1 MALSSF
7 AGIWLAAFLTL
18 AIYSFLYKDNPVYR
32 LAESIFVGVSLGY
45 EIGLVFYR
53 TIWPNLVERLLADPG
68 PNWYLAIGGIL
79 GIMLYC
85 RYIPKVSFLGRWALA
100 VYIGYFVG
108 VELMQRLHGDVL
120 PQVRDTML
128 PLSSLSSVTFENL
141 LIIVGVLSVLIY
153 FYFSKPH
160 TGILK
165 PVSRIGVYF
174 IMICFGASFG
184 YTIMARISLL
194 IGRLTFLVEGWVKP
208 MIALIS
214 GSG

>member
-1 MALSSF
+1 MALSNF
-7 AGIWLAAFLTL
+7 AGIWVAAFLTL

-45 EIGLVFYR
+45 EVGLVFYR

-68 PNWYLAIGGIL
+68 PNWYLAIGGII

-100 VYIGYFVG
+100 VYIGYFIG

-128 PLSSLSSVTFENL
+128 PLSSLSLVTFQNL

>member
-1 MALSSF
+1 MELSNL
-7 AGIWLAAFLTL
+7 AGIWIGAFLTL

-53 TIWPNLVERLLADPG
+53 TIYPNLVERLLADFG
-68 PNWYLAIGGIL
+68 NYWYLGIGGIL

-85 RYIPKVSFLGRWALA
+85 RYIPRISFLGRWALA

-120 PQVRDTML
+120 PQIRDTML
-128 PLSSLSSVTFENL
+128 PLNSFSLLTLENII
-141 LIIVGVLSVLIY
+141 IIVGVVTVLIY

-184 YTIMARISLL
+184 YTVMARISLL
-194 IGRLTFLVEGWVKP
+194 IGRLTFLVDGWIRP
-208 MIALIS
+208 MISLIS
-214 GSG
+214 GSS

>member
-1 MALSSF
+1 
-7 AGIWLAAFLTL
+7 L

-32 LAESIFVGVSLGY
+32 LAESIFVGISLGY

-53 TIWPNLVERLLADPG
+53 TIWPNLVERLIADPG
-68 PNWYLAIGGIL
+68 PNWYLAIGGVL
-79 GIMLYC
+79 GVMLYC
-85 RYIPKVSFLGRWALA
+85 RYIPKIAYLGRWALA

-120 PQVRDTML
+120 PQIKDTML
-128 PLSSLSSVTFENL
+128 PLGALSGDPWLNLGLNAQNL
-141 LIIVGVLSVLIY
+141 LIIIGVVTVLIY

-160 TGILK
+160 TGVLG
-165 PVSRIGVYF
+165 PLSRVGVYF

-184 YTIMARISLL
+184 YTVMARISLL
-194 IGRLTFLVEGWVKP
+194 IGRLTFLVDGWIKP
-208 MIALIS
+208 MISLVG